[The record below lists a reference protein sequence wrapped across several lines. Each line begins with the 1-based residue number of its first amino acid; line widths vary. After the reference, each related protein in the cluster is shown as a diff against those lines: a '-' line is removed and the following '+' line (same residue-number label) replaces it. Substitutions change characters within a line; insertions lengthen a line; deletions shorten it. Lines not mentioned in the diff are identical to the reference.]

1 MSSVDSK
8 LIINNYIICKFIKQM
23 KGWYDM
29 VTIDVSRLLGS
40 VGMRSYVIN
49 YYDYKNSNLD
59 KKEFAKKLLN
69 ENPRAKSIDAQIT
82 RISKAR
88 KLFDNNQEI
97 IALQLVVDS
106 DSSQIDI
113 ELKKKAQEII
123 NKERVG
129 K

>member
-1 MSSVDSK
+1 
-8 LIINNYIICKFIKQM
+8 
-23 KGWYDM
+23 M
-29 VTIDVSRLLGS
+29 VTIDASKLLGLI
-40 VGMRSYVIN
+40 GMRRYVIN
-49 YYDYKNSNLD
+49 YYDYKDCNLD

-69 ENPRAKSIDAQIT
+69 ENPRVKCIDAQIT

-97 IALQLVVDS
+97 IALQLVLDS